1 MTDMTERLEL
11 RMQAWH
17 EHANARVLK
26 KHCLSDLDSSTTLVP
41 SWYHWRHLKISA
53 GPGQRIP
60 MEIPG
65 YGGSLFQSTSGVKI

>member
-1 MTDMTERLEL
+1 MLQYGCHLILQPLYLSEQIQDGRHFKNG
-11 RMQAWH
+11 R
-17 EHANARVLK
+17 
-26 KHCLSDLDSSTTLVP
+26 HCNHNGTTFA